1 MASNSRNLSKL
12 ANKLDVGVNYEVE
25 FPTEV
30 EILSL
35 GVGVAA
41 SNTSGEIRATG
52 DITGFFSS
60 DETLKENVQEI
71 PDALNIVVT
80 VGGKTFDWKDSYVE
94 NHGGADGYFLQ
105 KEDFGVIAQDVQ
117 KVFPKAVRVR
127 QDGTLAVDYSKMVAI
142 AFQAIKEQQEIIKKH
157 EELINK
163 LLDK

>member
-1 MASNSRNLSKL
+1 M
-12 ANKLDVGVNYEVE
+12 
-25 FPTEV
+25 
-30 EILSL
+30 
-35 GVGVAA
+35 
-41 SNTSGEIRATG
+41 
-52 DITGFFSS
+52 
-60 DETLKENVQEI
+60 KENVQEI

-105 KEDFGVIAQDVQ
+105 KEDFGVIAQDVH

>member
-52 DITGFFSS
+52 DITGFF
-60 DETLKENVQEI
+60 
-71 PDALNIVVT
+71 
-80 VGGKTFDWKDSYVE
+80 F
-94 NHGGADGYFLQ
+94 F
-105 KEDFGVIAQDVQ
+105 
-117 KVFPKAVRVR
+117 
-127 QDGTLAVDYSKMVAI
+127 
-142 AFQAIKEQQEIIKKH
+142 
-157 EELINK
+157 
-163 LLDK
+163 